1 MNRNQGIKQ
10 KKTVLL
16 VMMTTDFLSF
26 LFQTLSI
33 CLQVQLS
40 WRRFSVLAGFTHV
53 TGLSSWKWAGQKPGG
68 IQLDVCSIKQL
79 SVSFQDAQT
88 ALQQLEVSLGVFELK
103 LGQLHQVLPEGCH
116 SPCLKV
122 YELLLGRL

>member
-1 MNRNQGIKQ
+1 MNRTQGIKQ
-10 KKTVLL
+10 KQKKKTVLL

-88 ALQQLEVSLGVFELK
+88 ALQQLEVPL
-103 LGQLHQVLPEGCH
+103 QVRHGN
-116 SPCLKV
+116 
-122 YELLLGRL
+122 R